1 MTKAIWFLSNDHGIL
16 DHRLDLWSPCGA
28 SDEDNLVNV
37 ALIDATVVQ
46 ALLDR
51 AHGNAEVIHVKFFT
65 PCTRQSAREI
75 DAIEERVTLDR
86 RLCG

>member
-1 MTKAIWFLSNDHGIL
+1 MCENYLYE
-16 DHRLDLWSPCGA
+16 RLHLYNPCGA

-37 ALIDATVVQ
+37 PHIDATVSQ

-51 AHGNAEVIHVKFFT
+51 AHGNAEAIHVKFFT